1 MDLENQVYGLL
12 GPNGS
17 GKTTLLRMLAG
28 VLLPTAG
35 KIEIDRNSIGYLPQK
50 FGCFPELTVKEQL
63 EYFACLKKIPKK
75 LHEEEIDLV
84 LDIIHLS
91 DRKKMPAG
99 NCPAGWYGGWELPR
113 HFWEIQKYFCWMNPP

>member
-91 DRKKMPAG
+91 DRKKRCLQEIVRRDGTEDG
-99 NCPAGWYGGWELPR
+99 NCLGTSGKSKNTSAG
-113 HFWEIQKYFCWMNPP
+113 

>member
-1 MDLENQVYGLL
+1 MIKIQNLTKAYQKKKVVCNLTMDLENQVYGLL

-28 VLLPTAG
+28 VLQPTAG

-75 LHEEEIDLV
+75 T
-84 LDIIHLS
+84 S
-91 DRKKMPAG
+91 RRR
-99 NCPAGWYGGWELPR
+99 N
-113 HFWEIQKYFCWMNPP
+113 